1 MFTNEDMVDSFQEIE
16 FQIFSVGF
24 MFTLSMEAG
33 VLLKRTWNP
42 SLESVS
48 YQIISPDMVTYSSR
62 SHRVS
67 QFEVL
72 NLGYEHV
79 IVIIFVR
86 SRLRENSI
94 TIVDFSKT
102 KRKYSAHISMQ
113 WFNIPSQQTL
123 TNFLK

>member
-1 MFTNEDMVDSFQEIE
+1 MVDSFQEIE

-24 MFTLSMEAG
+24 MFTLSMEVG

-102 KRKYSAHISMQ
+102 ERKYSAHISMQ
-113 WFNIPSQQTL
+113 
-123 TNFLK
+123 

>member
-24 MFTLSMEAG
+24 MFPLSMEAG

-72 NLGYEHV
+72 NLGYERV